1 MVCFYQDFLKAVS
14 QTHSQTHLA
23 LCFCKS
29 PPHQPPLIITQKL
42 ASSLTPLCMSLAQ
55 LTLDN
60 LESSLPLPGPSHLI
74 LSMEAYIADCN
85 ANFHHWS
92 PATQCL
98 ASSIV
103 MPLFSSFLSISFHY
117 WSSYNLTWT
126 SPIYTK
132 AFSHRLLS
140 INESN
145 LFGLPFQGRHFSM
158 WPQIFHILCNIPL
171 RQIRLIAIS

>member
-1 MVCFYQDFLKAVS
+1 
-14 QTHSQTHLA
+14 
-23 LCFCKS
+23 
-29 PPHQPPLIITQKL
+29 
-42 ASSLTPLCMSLAQ
+42 MSLAQ

-74 LSMEAYIADCN
+74 LYMETYIADCN

-92 PATQCL
+92 L

-103 MPLFSSFLSISFHY
+103 MPLFSSFLSISCHC
-117 WSSYNLTWT
+117 WSSHNLTWT

-158 WPQIFHILCNIPL
+158 WPQIFHILCNMPL
-171 RQIRLIAIS
+171 RQIKLIAISWMCPVFSYLHLYVYLLRWFLLLDKPLCFMHRFPLMKC